1 MPLQTRNQKAKEDME
16 GKTDKTPDESLTME
30 QKISRIFDNM
40 NKMSEIQTDLT
51 LLTSTVNTQSSDL
64 TALKQNTDTI
74 PKIETTLNGIQDSIK
89 TLKVDNAANK
99 IQLKENQARIQ
110 TLEQENTTLR
120 TEIENLKCQ
129 ARKQTNLQQENI
141 DELIDCHIRRDRDKC
156 SLMFECIN
164 ETTQLDIKTIIKQ
177 ISFDAGVQLQ
187 EQDITEAYRI
197 GKRQNKGGKPRLIKA
212 TFTSKDTR
220 NAIYAN
226 RENIKKNE
234 ACHHVWINECL
245 DAEQRKARAE
255 TRAIVDLAKTLGKE
269 AKAVADV
276 AIISGIKYSHK
287 SFPTLPP
294 QITLEKAFTRQL
306 NGKLYFNSEHS
317 PFSSFY
323 PTPINYG
330 NEKYANNEQAF
341 QHQRAVN
348 AGSLDVAAEIKQ
360 TTDPR
365 RCRFLSRMIPA
376 SPNWDNK
383 KDEVM
388 GDLVQIKV
396 QDPSIKLKLQQ
407 TGDLDLVECT
417 SDSYWACGASFRS
430 KKVQTNT
437 TTGANK
443 LGKIWMDTRRNIK
456 LTNKDASGM
465 PALEDT
471 N

>member
-1 MPLQTRNQKAKEDME
+1 MR
-16 GKTDKTPDESLTME
+16 LT
-30 QKISRIFDNM
+30 KS
-40 NKMSEIQTDLT
+40 
-51 LLTSTVNTQSSDL
+51 
-64 TALKQNTDTI
+64 
-74 PKIETTLNGIQDSIK
+74 
-89 TLKVDNAANK
+89 
-99 IQLKENQARIQ
+99 
-110 TLEQENTTLR
+110 TTLR

-156 SLMFECIN
+156 SL
-164 ETTQLDIKTIIKQ
+164 
-177 ISFDAGVQLQ
+177 
-187 EQDITEAYRI
+187 
-197 GKRQNKGGKPRLIKA
+197 
-212 TFTSKDTR
+212 
-220 NAIYAN
+220 IYAN

-276 AIISGIKYSHK
+276 AITSGIKYSHK

-317 PFSSFY
+317 PFLSFH
-323 PTPINYG
+323 TSPITYG
-330 NEKYANNEQAF
+330 NEKYANNKQAF

-365 RCRFLSRMIPA
+365 RCKFLSRMIPA

-443 LGKIWMDTRRNIK
+443 LGKQCLKLRFYFLHSAGAKISQLCTQQHSPVPLCIQTSWFSKENVRTSGAHCRKVCARQWKCAPRAPGAPLISNTGKIWMDTRRNIK